1 MDTILIEIY
10 QYSLFHF
17 CLQKKHPDLASL
29 QAQSTG
35 EDSNSSDHSAASDAG
50 DYDDTMNGSMD
61 QRFSSFLGLQ
71 GIPGLLPGPSGMN
84 DSFGKFTH
92 LPNFFLLQTTK
103 KNRSFF

>member
-1 MDTILIEIY
+1 MGVKGKWTQLKRYI
-10 QYSLFHF
+10 QFCFSFSLSHF
-17 CLQKKHPDLASL
+17 ATHIQKKHPDLASL

-71 GIPGLLPGPSGMN
+71 GIPGLLPGPSGMHN
-84 DSFGKFTH
+84 DSFGKFCIENH
-92 LPNFFLLQTTK
+92 F
-103 KNRSFF
+103 

>member
-1 MDTILIEIY
+1 M
-10 QYSLFHF
+10 
-17 CLQKKHPDLASL
+17 ASL

-71 GIPGLLPGPSGMN
+71 GIPGLLPGPSGMG
-84 DSFGKFTH
+84 DGFGKFS
-92 LPNFFLLQTTK
+92 FFLIKIFAILV
-103 KNRSFF
+103 FFSITL